1 MLWVNRIVGGALIA
15 LSIPLW
21 QVASEYP
28 EMARLFPDFMLAVI
42 ALLAAAM
49 IVRSFIPAIAPV
61 GEGEGERSA
70 RALARPLTVF
80 VLLLTAVIASTK
92 VGFFPAMI
100 VLVAAL
106 VPALGIRRWQPYAL
120 GCVALML
127 FVYGLF
133 VLFLQVPLTE
143 WRPPGW

>member
-1 MLWVNRIVGGALIA
+1 MLWVNRIVGGVLIA
-15 LSIPLW
+15 LAFPLW
-21 QVASEYP
+21 QVSSEYP

-49 IVRSFIPAIAPV
+49 IVRSFIPAVAPV

-70 RALARPLTVF
+70 KSVTRPLAVF
-80 VLLLTAVIASTK
+80 ALLLAAVIASTQI
-92 VGFFPAMI
+92 GFFPAMI

-106 VPALGIRRWQPYAL
+106 VPALGVRRWRPYAY

-133 VLFLQVPLTE
+133 VLFLKVPLTE